1 MNKQTLPKE
10 LQTKKQRITS
20 ADVKKQNDLKLR
32 KCNDISTTPVKWK
45 RKDSNISVKEQM
57 TKMQKNLD
65 DVIKKKKKKKNAELL
80 AANHFASF
88 STLSRFSHILTIS
101 FTTMNEKINKKCLEN
116 SMMLKK
122 KAQHAADK
130 KRGKYANKPRQC

>member
-65 DVIKKKKKKKNAELL
+65 DVIKKKKNAELL

-101 FTTMNEKINKKCLEN
+101 FTTMNEKINK
-116 SMMLKK
+116 
-122 KAQHAADK
+122 
-130 KRGKYANKPRQC
+130 

>member
-45 RKDSNISVKEQM
+45 RKDSNISLKEQI
-57 TKMQKNLD
+57 TKIQKNLD
-65 DVIKKKKKKKNAELL
+65 YVIKKKKKKNAELL

-101 FTTMNEKINKKCLEN
+101 FTTMNEKINK
-116 SMMLKK
+116 
-122 KAQHAADK
+122 
-130 KRGKYANKPRQC
+130 

>member
-65 DVIKKKKKKKNAELL
+65 DVIKKKKKKKMRNFLP
-80 AANHFASF
+80 ANHFASF

-101 FTTMNEKINKKCLEN
+101 FTTMNEKINK
-116 SMMLKK
+116 
-122 KAQHAADK
+122 
-130 KRGKYANKPRQC
+130 

>member
-45 RKDSNISVKEQM
+45 RKDSNISVKEQK
-57 TKMQKNLD
+57 TKKKKNINK
-65 DVIKKKKKKKNAELL
+65 IKKKKKKK
-80 AANHFASF
+80 
-88 STLSRFSHILTIS
+88 
-101 FTTMNEKINKKCLEN
+101 KKC
-116 SMMLKK
+116 
-122 KAQHAADK
+122 
-130 KRGKYANKPRQC
+130 